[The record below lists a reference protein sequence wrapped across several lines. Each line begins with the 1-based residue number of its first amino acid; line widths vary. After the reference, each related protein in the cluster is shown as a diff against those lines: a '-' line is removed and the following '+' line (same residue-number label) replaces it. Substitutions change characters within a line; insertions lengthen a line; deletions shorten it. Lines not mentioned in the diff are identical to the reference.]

1 MTTEC
6 IANLDIAERNAGP
19 GDERGDVRISPAEWG
34 LVAIIVVGFLLML
47 PAAAFLIS
55 HLTA

>member
-6 IANLDIAERNAGP
+6 IANLDIAERNARP
-19 GDERGDVRISPAEWG
+19 GHERGDVRVSPAEWG

-47 PAAAFLIS
+47 PAAAFLVS